1 MRDGEQE
8 LPTREQ
14 IEARAYEIY
23 LQRGGEDGRHDDDW
37 LQAEQDLLD
46 EYAASSA
53 PKTATAAASSG
64 GSASPGNSTAP
75 SRDTPQKISKL
86 VSK

>member
-14 IEARAYEIY
+14 IEVRAYEIY
-23 LQRGGEDGRHDDDW
+23 LQRGGEDGRPEDDW
-37 LQAEQDLLD
+37 LQAEQELLD

-53 PKTATAAASSG
+53 PKTATATASSG
-64 GSASPGNSTAP
+64 GPASPRNSAA
-75 SRDTPQKISKL
+75 SSKDIPQKISKP